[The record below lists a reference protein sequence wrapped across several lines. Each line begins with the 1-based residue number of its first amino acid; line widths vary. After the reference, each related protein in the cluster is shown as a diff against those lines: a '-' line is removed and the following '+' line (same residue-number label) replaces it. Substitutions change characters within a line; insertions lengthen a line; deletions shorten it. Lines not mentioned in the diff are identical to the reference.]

1 MREIEATNG
10 VVRFQRF
17 VHFDKV
23 LITLYLMPQM
33 HINIA
38 TKVNN

>member
-1 MREIEATNG
+1 MEATNG

-23 LITLYLMPQM
+23 ITVYLMPQM

-38 TKVNN
+38 TKVNS